1 MAEIP
6 RLDNLADNVALSGIA
21 LFLDVDGTLLEIAA
35 RPQAVSVP
43 QRLRERLCTLS
54 VASGGAVALVSGRAI
69 ADLDALFAPLNL
81 PSAGLHGFEHRGASG
96 AYSRRS
102 LPAAT
107 ALETAREAMLQLA
120 RQHAGLMVE
129 DKKFALALHYRGA
142 PQHEETVVNAM
153 RDIAA
158 RVGEQLELQRG
169 KMVVELRP
177 AGATKGKAVAAFL
190 EESPFAGRLP
200 VFIGDDLTDEPAFEL
215 VNRLEGLSVVVSAT
229 RPSAARA
236 RLTDV
241 TAVHGWLAQLQAE
254 PAAALR
260 RLSGSS
266 GVTHGTSACDAPQ
279 MASREDRQEQGATS
293 SAAPGGPEGAEPG
306 ASGATGRLRSLA

>member
-6 RLDNLADNVALSGIA
+6 CTDNLALSGIA

-43 QRLRERLCTLS
+43 QDLRERLRTLS
-54 VASGGAVALVSGRAI
+54 LASGGAVALVSGRAI
-69 ADLDALFAPLNL
+69 TDLDALFAPLIL
-81 PSAGLHGFEHRGASG
+81 PAAGLHGFEHRGASG
-96 AYSRRS
+96 SYGRRS
-102 LPAAT
+102 LPPAA
-107 ALETAREAMLQLA
+107 ALDTAREAMLQVA

-142 PQHEETVVNAM
+142 PQLEETVVSAM
-153 RDIAA
+153 HVIGA
-158 RVGEQLELQRG
+158 RVARDLELQRG

-177 AGATKGKAVAAFL
+177 TGATKGKAVAAFL
-190 EESPFAGRLP
+190 AESPFAGRIP

-215 VNRLEGLSVVVSAT
+215 VNRLGGLSVVVSAT

-241 TAVHGWLAQLQAE
+241 LAVHGWLAQLQTE

-260 RLSGSS
+260 RLSGSCGSSDSS
-266 GVTHGTSACDAPQ
+266 GSGHGVLACDALRA
-279 MASREDRQEQGATS
+279 ASRADRE
-293 SAAPGGPEGAEPG
+293 EPG
-306 ASGATGRLRSLA
+306 MDGAPAHLRSLA

>member
-6 RLDNLADNVALSGIA
+6 STDNLPLSGIA
-21 LFLDVDGTLLEIAA
+21 LFLDVDGTLLELAA

-43 QRLRERLCTLS
+43 QELRERLRTLS
-54 VASGGAVALVSGRAI
+54 LVSGGAVALVSGRRI
-69 ADLDALFAPLNL
+69 ADLDALFAPLTL

-96 AYSRRS
+96 AYGTRS
-102 LPAAT
+102 LPSAT
-107 ALETAREAMLQLA
+107 ALETAREAMLQVA

-142 PQHEETVVNAM
+142 PQLEQTVLEAM
-153 RDIAA
+153 RDIGA
-158 RVGEQLELQRG
+158 RVVEELDLQRG

-215 VNRLEGLSVVVSAT
+215 VNRRGGLSVVVSAT
-229 RPSAARA
+229 RPSAAQA
-236 RLTDV
+236 RLADV
-241 TAVHGWLAQLQAE
+241 TAVHGWLARLQAE
-254 PAAALR
+254 PVAAV
-260 RLSGSS
+260 RLLSSASKASSAPGPSGSS
-266 GVTHGTSACDAPQ
+266 GSVHETSACDVSQA
-279 MASREDRQEQGATS
+279 ASRGS
-293 SAAPGGPEGAEPG
+293 H
-306 ASGATGRLRSLA
+306 LRSLG